1 MDKAVLVTG
10 ANSGIGL
17 ATCVR
22 LARDGW
28 RVIGST
34 RSAEK
39 AEALHA
45 AGREAGVT
53 LESVLLEVD
62 DPDSIASAFD
72 EVAILTKGEGLHAV
86 VNNAGYTQFGAVE
99 DVGWRDAAAQLAT
112 NVLGPIEVARAAMP
126 AMRKRGD
133 GRIVNVS
140 SVGGRVSALPFNG
153 WYHASKFALE
163 AVSDVLRIEVGN
175 AGIKV
180 ILIEPGVVR
189 TGFVDEMQRRATPY
203 VGTGSPHEAAY
214 RRTLSVAGVADRVGI
229 PPEWVAW
236 VIAFALRTGSP
247 LPRYLVGPD
256 AWALVAMNAVVPTQV
271 RDALIRLALR

>member
-140 SVGGRVSALPFNG
+140 SVGGRGSALPLNG
-153 WYHASKFALE
+153 WYHASKFALQAGHG
-163 AVSDVLRIEVGN
+163 AVRHQGGQPRVQ
-175 AGIKV
+175 GIP
-180 ILIEPGVVR
+180 IQARVVR
-189 TGFVDEMQRRATPY
+189 
-203 VGTGSPHEAAY
+203 
-214 RRTLSVAGVADRVGI
+214 
-229 PPEWVAW
+229 
-236 VIAFALRTGSP
+236 
-247 LPRYLVGPD
+247 PR
-256 AWALVAMNAVVPTQV
+256 
-271 RDALIRLALR
+271 